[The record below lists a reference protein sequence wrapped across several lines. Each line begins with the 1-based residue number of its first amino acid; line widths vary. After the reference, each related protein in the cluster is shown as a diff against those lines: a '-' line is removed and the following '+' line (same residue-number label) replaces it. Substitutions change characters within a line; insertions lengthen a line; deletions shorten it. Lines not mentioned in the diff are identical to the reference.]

1 MLLIIISFFSLSN
14 DELVKFREPTIKVKR
29 NNSNFLPK
37 SSNMVQMANITV
49 YPKSEIEPRKFS
61 KYNPPRKRRSR
72 NTSEELIYIRQN
84 YPPDG

>member
-1 MLLIIISFFSLSN
+1 MYLRILVISKPKIFKFTEPSTNLPRFPRTSN
-14 DELVKFREPTIKVKR
+14 I
-29 NNSNFLPK
+29 LPK
-37 SSNMVQMANITV
+37 SNMVQMANITV